1 MKSTVAKVYWS
12 LERSSGQSFSYRM
25 LVRVTFEQLASEC
38 EKAYK
43 MLKEY
48 QEKCGNAQPAIDLIM
63 AQIDFVRACAKVN
76 IDPLQVAIDQ
86 RKPFNFGIVSSRLFA
101 SPEELVIKKQLDTV
115 SDGVDEIHQNIK
127 KFKI

>member
-1 MKSTVAKVYWS
+1 M
-12 LERSSGQSFSYRM
+12 
-25 LVRVTFEQLASEC
+25 TFKQLATEC
-38 EKAYK
+38 EQAYK

-63 AQIDFVRACAKVN
+63 AQIDFIRACAKVN

-101 SPEELVIKKQLDTV
+101 SPEELVVKSQLDTV
-115 SDGVDEIHQNIK
+115 SECMDKLNQSLRL
-127 KFKI
+127 